1 MIITILSCYTN
12 GGISMAN
19 KKYILT
25 KETAEK
31 KLRRMA
37 LEVAE
42 RNYGEQQLVLVGIKD
57 SGLIIAHKINH
68 YLKEVFKGEVIVT
81 ALIMDKKNPST
92 IVIEPV
98 IDFNDKIILLIDDVA
113 NTGKAMLYALK
124 PFLETHPKKIQT
136 LALVERTHKSF
147 PIDVDYVGLSFST
160 TLDEHIYVEVEGTE
174 VLGAWMA
181 EQALAQQII
190 PRE

>member
-1 MIITILSCYTN
+1 
-12 GGISMAN
+12 MAN
-19 KKYILT
+19 KKYILS

-42 RNYGEQQLVLVGIKD
+42 RNYGEPQLVLIGIKD
-57 SGLIIAHKINH
+57 SGLIVAHKIFN

-81 ALIMDKKNPST
+81 SLSMDKKNPSA
-92 IVIEPV
+92 ILIEPA

-113 NTGKAMLYALK
+113 NSGKAMLYALK
-124 PFLETHPKKIQT
+124 PLLETHPKKIQT

-147 PIDVDYVGLSFST
+147 PIDVDYVGISIST
-160 TLDEHIYVEVEGTE
+160 TLDEHIFVEVEGTE
-174 VLGAWMA
+174 IMGAWMETLSPKGA
-181 EQALAQQII
+181 IL
-190 PRE
+190 